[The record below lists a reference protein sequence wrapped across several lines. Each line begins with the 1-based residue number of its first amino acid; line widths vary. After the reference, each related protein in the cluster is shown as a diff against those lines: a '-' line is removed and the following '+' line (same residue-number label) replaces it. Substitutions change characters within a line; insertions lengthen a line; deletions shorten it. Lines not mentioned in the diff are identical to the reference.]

1 MSEGTISS
9 GPPVGNFNP
18 VRLAAL
24 AVVPAHVTFTRRD
37 GCYFILG
44 LAGEPKRVMMASH
57 QNVQSTGFMGSWS
70 T

>member
-9 GPPVGNFNP
+9 GPPVGNFSP

-24 AVVPAHVTFTRRD
+24 AVVPVHVTFTRRD
-37 GCYFILG
+37 GCHFIAG
-44 LAGEPKRVMMASH
+44 LVGDPKRVMMASR
-57 QNVQSTGFMGSWS
+57 QNAQSTGFMGSWS